1 MRHLRIAALAALALA
16 SLSSTAAAQ
25 RRVNTG
31 GSQAAASQRAWEIGF
46 DAATI
51 ELGTDDPQYLQLLI
65 MSPMVRAAMFLSA
78 NTAIEGR
85 VNWFSQTRKN
95 TPGFSSY
102 DIDLGF
108 MYGLTD
114 LNPGTR
120 SMYVRPGI
128 MISGASGGAQS
139 RTTLSG
145 AFGLRRPWH
154 GVIMRHE
161 IQLNRLLESSPL
173 PAALYFDFR
182 FGVDIRL

>member
-1 MRHLRIAALAALALA
+1 MRHLRIAALAALALI
-16 SLSSTAAAQ
+16 SLAPTADAQ

-31 GSQAAASQRAWEIGF
+31 GSQAATTRAWEIGF
-46 DAATI
+46 DAGSV
-51 ELGTDDPQYLQLLI
+51 ELGADDPQYLQLFV

-78 NTAIEGR
+78 NAAVEGR
-85 VNWFSQTRKN
+85 LNWFSQARKK
-95 TPGFSSY
+95 TVGFSSY

-108 MYGLTD
+108 LYGLTD
-114 LNPGTR
+114 LNPATR

-128 MISGASGGAQS
+128 MISGGSGGVKS

-145 AFGLRRPWH
+145 AFGMRKPWH
-154 GVIMRHE
+154 GVMMRNE

-173 PAALYFDFR
+173 PAMLYIDIR

>member
-1 MRHLRIAALAALALA
+1 LRNAALAALVL
-16 SLSSTAAAQ
+16 SFLSSLPSIADAQ

-31 GSQAAASQRAWEIGF
+31 GSQQAAGQRAWEIGF

-51 ELGTDDPQYLQLLI
+51 ELGADDPQYLQLFV
-65 MSPMVRAAMFLSA
+65 MSPTVRGAMFLSA
-78 NTAIEGR
+78 NSAIEGR
-85 VNWFSQTRKN
+85 LRWFSQARDR
-95 TPGFSSY
+95 TPGFTSY
-102 DIDLGF
+102 DIDIGF
-108 MYGLTD
+108 LYGLTD

-120 SMYVRPGI
+120 AMYVRPGL
-128 MISGASGGAQS
+128 MVSGASGGAKS

-161 IQLNRLLESSPL
+161 IQLNRLLESSPQ
-173 PAALYFDFR
+173 PAALYLDLQ